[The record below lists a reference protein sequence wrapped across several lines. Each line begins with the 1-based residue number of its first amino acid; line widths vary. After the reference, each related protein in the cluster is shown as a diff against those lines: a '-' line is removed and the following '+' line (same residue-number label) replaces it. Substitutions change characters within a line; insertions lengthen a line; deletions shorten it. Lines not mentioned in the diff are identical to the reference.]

1 MAPILPLSHSR
12 QSYLG
17 YCLPACAE
25 MVLNYLGI
33 SQAQEVLAKKMK
45 TTINVGTPRSNIK
58 KLASRLISVIYIEG
72 TLADIRYWLDREF
85 PVIVFVQAKELP
97 VWGGQDFKHA
107 VVVVGMTDKT
117 IYLMDP
123 ALESGPTPTPIADFQ
138 LAWDE
143 MDNYYATL
151 TV

>member
-1 MAPILPLSHSR
+1 VAPILPLFHSR
-12 QSYLG
+12 QKYLG

-25 MVLNYLGI
+25 MALNYLGI
-33 SQAQEVLAKKMK
+33 SRSQEVLAKKMN

-58 KLASRLISVIYIEG
+58 NLTSRRITVIYNEG
-72 TLADIRYWLDREF
+72 TLADIGSWLDQKL

-97 VWGGQDFKHA
+97 IWRGQDFKHT
-107 VVVVGMTDKT
+107 VVVVGLDEKT

-123 ALESGPTPTPIADFQ
+123 ALENGPTPTPIDDFQ

-143 MDNYYATL
+143 MDNYYAIL
-151 TV
+151 TR